1 MDFKLVLAD
10 RFRAI
15 GTSSKLT
22 TLIVQTDSRFPIYL
36 HITYKLAR
44 LLFPLH
50 INDMEDIDGQPLPFL
65 GRIVEYQEGISY
77 ELLKPLTNF
86 KSCHDGT
93 PAEARI
99 LFTCRRLSPPST
111 SAQANNSEEYIMKI
125 KVQIPTTS
133 KPNVPPHLGPS
144 DTTSHELQAL
154 QIFRDAQ
161 TPYAPHLVAFMQT
174 TQPENGKVPG
184 GYITYTVMTK
194 MPGQTLY
201 PGLGYWNLEP
211 GERQEIVSAFLP
223 ALRAI
228 YALGVEPIDRGLR
241 NVLWERESKTCTI
254 IDFELWNETKEGV
267 LDEKIELQRWG
278 LERKPV
284 ARNHWEEWKTHFR

>member
-1 MDFKLVLAD
+1 M
-10 RFRAI
+10 
-15 GTSSKLT
+15 
-22 TLIVQTDSRFPIYL
+22 IYL
-36 HITYKLAR
+36 LHNYEAPSLETRHKL
-44 LLFPLH
+44 H
-50 INDMEDIDGQPLPFL
+50 HQNMEDVDGLALPFL
-65 GRIVEYQEGISY
+65 TKIVDFPEGVSY

-99 LFTCRRLSPPST
+99 LFTCRRLS
-111 SAQANNSEEYIMKI
+111 SASEAEPDSDQEFIVKV

-133 KPNVPPHLGPS
+133 NPDPSPHPGPS
-144 DTTSHELQAL
+144 DTTAHELQAL
-154 QIFRDAQ
+154 QIFRDAK
-161 TPYAPHLVAFMQT
+161 TTYVPHLVAYTQS
-174 TQPENGKVPG
+174 TQPQNGRLPG

-201 PGLGYWNLEP
+201 PGLGYWNLQSD
-211 GERQEIVSAFLP
+211 ERAEIVSAFLP

-241 NVLWERESKTCTI
+241 NVLWERQTKTCTI
-254 IDFELWNETKEGV
+254 IDFELWNGTKEEVKG
-267 LDEKIELQRWG
+267 EKMELQRWG

-284 ARNHWEEWKTHFR
+284 AKNHWEEWKTHFR

>member
-1 MDFKLVLAD
+1 
-10 RFRAI
+10 
-15 GTSSKLT
+15 
-22 TLIVQTDSRFPIYL
+22 
-36 HITYKLAR
+36 
-44 LLFPLH
+44 
-50 INDMEDIDGQPLPFL
+50 MEDIDGLALPFL
-65 GRIVEYQEGISY
+65 SRIVDFPEDVSY
-77 ELLKPLTNF
+77 ELLNPLTNF

-99 LFTCRRLSPPST
+99 LFACRQSSSGLT
-111 SAQANNSEEYIMKI
+111 SQTVMNDEERIMKV

-133 KPNVPPHLGPS
+133 NPSPSPHSGPS
-144 DTTSHELQAL
+144 DTTAHELQAL
-154 QIFRDAQ
+154 QKFRDAK
-161 TPYAPHLVAFMQT
+161 TPYAPHLVAYTQS
-174 TQPENGKVPG
+174 TQPQNGRVPG

-211 GERQEIVSAFLP
+211 TERHEILRHFLP

-241 NVLWERESKTCTI
+241 NVLWQRESKTCTI
-254 IDFELWNETKEGV
+254 IDFELWNETKDNV
-267 LDEKIELQRWG
+267 KDEKLELQRWG

-284 ARNHWEEWKTHFR
+284 AKNHWEEWKTHFR